1 MTSSIVEINGSLF
14 SYTDVDE
21 YIMSIQMLVNGFSLY
36 ASESG
41 GQLLHTYIKNWLVN
55 KWLK

>member
-21 YIMSIQMLVNGFSLY
+21 YIMSIQMLVNGFSSY

-55 KWLK
+55 KW